1 MTPLGPP
8 SARQPGTPCPPGAE
22 EIGPSAASSRGV
34 GRSAAGTTEEV
45 PGLAARKLAAD
56 IVENVIRRHR
66 PLDEQLQHLS
76 ARADFTRLPERDRA
90 LVRALA
96 ATVLR
101 RLGTARHLLRHLL
114 DRGLPADAP
123 RVEVGLLVGLAQ
135 VLWLDVPDHAA
146 VDLSVRL
153 VRADR
158 RAARY
163 AGLVNAVLRRLTR
176 EGAQYVAA
184 IDLATVNTPKWLMD
198 RWIRNY
204 GAETARTIAT
214 AHAREPAL
222 DLTVKA
228 EARHWAEKLGGRV
241 QDAAAA
247 LPARLMGELRGRA
260 VADLCAAPG
269 GKTMQ
274 LAAAG
279 ARVSA
284 VDRSA
289 HRMARLRDNL
299 LRVGLSAELIT
310 ADVLEWQ
317 GGSFDAVLLDAPCS
331 ATGTIRRHPDIPW
344 IKREADVAA
353 LVTVQR
359 RMITKAAELVKPG
372 GTLIYCVCSLEPE
385 EGIEIVGDLLR
396 QEPRIR
402 RRPIAPGEVHIPAE
416 WLSAEGDL
424 RTLPC
429 HLPDPDTAMAGL
441 DGFYAAR
448 LERE

>member
-1 MTPLGPP
+1 MGTDGLAWPLGLMTPLGPP

-22 EIGPSAASSRGV
+22 EIGPSAASSGGV

-184 IDLATVNTPKWLMD
+184 IDLAAVNTPKWLMD

-228 EARHWAEKLGGRV
+228 EALG
-241 QDAAAA
+241 
-247 LPARLMGELRGRA
+247 
-260 VADLCAAPG
+260 
-269 GKTMQ
+269 
-274 LAAAG
+274 
-279 ARVSA
+279 
-284 VDRSA
+284 
-289 HRMARLRDNL
+289 
-299 LRVGLSAELIT
+299 
-310 ADVLEWQ
+310 
-317 GGSFDAVLLDAPCS
+317 
-331 ATGTIRRHPDIPW
+331 
-344 IKREADVAA
+344 
-353 LVTVQR
+353 
-359 RMITKAAELVKPG
+359 
-372 GTLIYCVCSLEPE
+372 
-385 EGIEIVGDLLR
+385 
-396 QEPRIR
+396 
-402 RRPIAPGEVHIPAE
+402 
-416 WLSAEGDL
+416 
-424 RTLPC
+424 
-429 HLPDPDTAMAGL
+429 
-441 DGFYAAR
+441 
-448 LERE
+448 

>member
-1 MTPLGPP
+1 L
-8 SARQPGTPCPPGAE
+8 PGYADGA
-22 EIGPSAASSRGV
+22 
-34 GRSAAGTTEEV
+34 
-45 PGLAARKLAAD
+45 
-56 IVENVIRRHR
+56 
-66 PLDEQLQHLS
+66 
-76 ARADFTRLPERDRA
+76 
-90 LVRALA
+90 
-96 ATVLR
+96 
-101 RLGTARHLLRHLL
+101 
-114 DRGLPADAP
+114 
-123 RVEVGLLVGLAQ
+123 
-135 VLWLDVPDHAA
+135 W
-146 VDLSVRL
+146 
-153 VRADR
+153 
-158 RAARY
+158 
-163 AGLVNAVLRRLTR
+163 
-176 EGAQYVAA
+176 
-184 IDLATVNTPKWLMD
+184 W
-198 RWIRNY
+198 
-204 GAETARTIAT
+204 
-214 AHAREPAL
+214 
-222 DLTVKA
+222 
-228 EARHWAEKLGGRV
+228 V

-260 VADLCAAPG
+260 AADLCAAPG

-279 ARVSA
+279 ARVIA

-289 HRMARLRDNL
+289 HRMARLRENL
-299 LRVGLSAELIT
+299 LRVGLSAEPIE
-310 ADVLEWQ
+310 ADVLQWQ

-344 IKREADVAA
+344 IKREADIAA

-359 RMITKAAELVKPG
+359 RMIAKAAQLVKPG